1 MLRAIIYNKLDGS
14 ADEAL
19 GVVSLDK
26 NKKVIFCRDM
36 DADLKAYLESGIRG
50 NREIPRIFPSMG
62 KEYIEAIPDALA
74 GTNLYA
80 ILKD

>member
-1 MLRAIIYNKLDGS
+1 MLRAIIYNKIDGS
-14 ADEAL
+14 MDEVL

-26 NKKVIFCRDM
+26 NKKAVFCKDM
-36 DADLKAYLESGIRG
+36 DAELRAYLISGNTDKGEKFIESLP
-50 NREIPRIFPSMG
+50 NF
-62 KEYIEAIPDALA
+62 LA